1 MSAGRKMVSQDKY
14 QKEKESDRGQ
24 SNAALPAAT
33 LSVLLHGPKAMS
45 LYKFVIGFL
54 DRSSL

>member
-1 MSAGRKMVSQDKY
+1 MVSQDKY